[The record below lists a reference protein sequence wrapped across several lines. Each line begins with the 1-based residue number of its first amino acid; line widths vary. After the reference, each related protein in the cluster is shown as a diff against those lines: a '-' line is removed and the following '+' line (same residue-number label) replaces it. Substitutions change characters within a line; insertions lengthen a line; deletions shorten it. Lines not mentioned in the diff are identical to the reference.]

1 MEGLKHNLFSIS
13 QLCHKGNMTIFLS
26 TGVEVINLNT
36 KRVVFDGKRDKHV
49 YTLDTSIT
57 SDENLVC
64 LSVLDKDHLLWHKRL
79 GHAIQVQLN
88 KLINKDLVI
97 GLSKTKFKEEKMC
110 EACI

>member
-1 MEGLKHNLFSIS
+1 
-13 QLCHKGNMTIFLS
+13 MTIFLS